1 MGRRI
6 DLSAVKSGP
15 LILQGGDVG
24 AYQFQAQPDY
34 AQTYNFPI
42 NGDPLCGLP
51 ASVSMQEALTTCD
64 ETDAYR
70 L

>member
-1 MGRRI
+1 
-6 DLSAVKSGP
+6 
-15 LILQGGDVG
+15 VG